1 MRWRLTALSTLL
13 LAPLTLSAQQAP
25 AAGESTATAE
35 SVQSEVMR
43 VVHALFEGMR
53 RVDSA
58 MVRPLFHPQA
68 RLISVSTRNDAPVV
82 LIESADGFIQ
92 SVGRPRNE
100 VWDER
105 ISNEKVSIDGALA
118 SVWVDYEFYRGTTRN
133 HCGVDHFLLVR
144 DGGAWRIVELAD
156 TRRGCQ

>member
-1 MRWRLTALSTLL
+1 MRWRLALLPILVLT
-13 LAPLTLSAQQAP
+13 PLTLAAQPPAP
-25 AAGESTATAE
+25 AAAASGSSA
-35 SVQSEVMR
+35 QSEVMR